1 MVAPSHSEVQH
12 GQDGRNTFV
21 MLVNIL
27 KMVAGLLLG
36 VVGASLLVVLA
47 GWHLLREMDRM
58 DSRNGE

>member
-1 MVAPSHSEVQH
+1 MDKTEETH
-12 GQDGRNTFV
+12 FV

-47 GWHLLREMDRM
+47 GWHLLREMDRI